1 MKTRLLATLSVVA
14 CAVPAAADEGMWLF
28 SNPPLKQLLDTYKF
42 APPAGWL
49 DHLQKSCVRFP
60 GGSGSFVSADGLV
73 MTNHHVAADTLQKLS
88 DLKKV
93 DYLKLGFAAKTRA
106 EEMKCSDLEL
116 YNLQTIKDVTADVTA
131 AVTPGMA
138 AADAFQ
144 ARQQKI
150 GEIEKAAS
158 DEGKGVRGQVV
169 TLYAGGLYHLYTY
182 KIYTDVRLVFAP
194 EKQAAFFGG
203 DPDNFEYPRFDL
215 DMSYFRVYENDKPL
229 KPEHFLKWSESG
241 SKADE
246 LVFVAGHPGR
256 TSRQNT
262 LAELE
267 YLRDTGFPNLL
278 QRLNRLEVLI
288 GAWVGRSEKNRQTGE
303 DDLFGIQNSRKARS
317 GGLQGLLD
325 PKLMARKE
333 AEEKRLKD
341 FIVGMQ
347 KEGRKLPDWHAT
359 AMTAFDTIA
368 AAEKKR
374 AEYAKEYGTLEQ
386 GSGFNSTLFG
396 YARALYRY
404 AAESKKEAKD
414 RLPEFGDARLPAL
427 KRQLLSPVPTDDE
440 YEILKLAD
448 SLTLLAGT
456 YGAEDELVKLVLA
469 GKSPRERAFELVSGT
484 KLKDLA
490 ERTKHFEAKTAP
502 TADPMVALVAAID
515 ERARAARKKYETDVD
530 EPKRKAAGALAQA
543 RFALDGA
550 NAYPD
555 ATFTLRLSVGTVSGF
570 KENGKDVP
578 AYTTFAGLYER
589 SKEQGNA
596 GPFELPKRFEDRKTA
611 LDLTTPYN
619 FVCTNDIIGGNSG
632 SPVVNAK
639 GEVVG
644 LIFDGTIQS
653 LVWDFVF
660 DQSEA
665 RSVAVDSRGMIEA
678 MRKVYDADWLADEI
692 TGAKKK

>member
-1 MKTRLLATLSVVA
+1 MTTRLLATLAVTA
-14 CAVPAAADEGMWLF
+14 CGLPAAADEGMWLF
-28 SNPPLKQLLDTYKF
+28 TNPPLKQLLDKYKF
-42 APPAGWL
+42 TPPAGWL

-93 DYLKLGFAAKTRA
+93 DYLKLGFLAKTRA
-106 EEMKCSDLEL
+106 DEMNCPDLEL
-116 YNLQTIKDVTADVTA
+116 YNLREIKDVTADVNG
-131 AVTPGMA
+131 AVKPDMA
-138 AADAFQ
+138 AADAFK

-182 KIYTDVRLVFAP
+182 RLYKDIRLVFAP
-194 EKQAAFFGG
+194 EKQAAFYGG
-203 DPDNFEYPRFDL
+203 DPDNFEYPRYDL
-215 DMSYFRVYENDKPL
+215 DCTFFRVYEDDKPL
-229 KPEHFLKWSESG
+229 KPDHHLTWSENG

-267 YLRDTGFPNLL
+267 YLRDTGFPSLM
-278 QRLNRLEVLI
+278 QRLNRMEVLI
-288 GAWVGRSEKNRQTGE
+288 GAWIGRSEKNRQLGE
-303 DDLFGIQNSRKARS
+303 DDLFGIQNSRKARY

-325 PKLMARKE
+325 PKVMARKQ

-341 FIVGMQ
+341 YIVGMQ
-347 KEGRKLPDWHAT
+347 KEGRKLPDWHAG

-368 AAEKKR
+368 AAQKKR
-374 AEYAKEYGTLEQ
+374 AEYAQEYGTLEQ
-386 GSGFNSTLFG
+386 GTAFNSTLFG
-396 YARALYRY
+396 YARALLRY
-404 AAESKKEAKD
+404 SAESKKEAKD

-427 KRQLLSPVPTDDE
+427 KRQLLSEVPTDDD

-456 YGAEDELVKLVLA
+456 YGAEDPLTKLVLA
-469 GKSPRERAFELVSGT
+469 GKSPRARAFELVSKT
-484 KLKDLA
+484 KLKELA
-490 ERTKHFEAKTAP
+490 ERTKHFDAKSVP
-502 TADPMVALVAAID
+502 TDDPMVALAAAID
-515 ERARAARKKYETDVD
+515 ERARAIRKKYEADVD
-530 EPKRKAAGALAQA
+530 EPKRKAAAALAQA

-555 ATFTLRLSVGTVSGF
+555 ATFSLRLAVGTVSGF

-578 AYTTFAGLYER
+578 PYTDFAGLYAR
-589 SKEQGNA
+589 AKEQGNA
-596 GPFELPKRFEDRKTA
+596 GPFKLPKRFEERKTA
-611 LDLTTPYN
+611 LDLKTPYN

-653 LVWDFVF
+653 LVWDFVY
-660 DQSEA
+660 DDSDA
-665 RSVAVDSRGMIEA
+665 RSVAVDSRGIIEA
-678 MRKVYDADWLADEI
+678 MRKVYDAGRVADEI